1 MHMDSKE
8 KNKRAKANAWKNVKF
23 VASFKHA
30 FNGVKTIIK
39 EEHNMKRHVGLGII
53 PLLLGWYFNIAL
65 WEWVMV
71 ITCIFLVI
79 IMEFINTIFET
90 VVDMVTNYEFHPL
103 AKKAKDIAAAAV
115 LVTASFTAIIA
126 ALIFIPKIITRF
138 L

>member
-1 MHMDSKE
+1 MDSKE
-8 KNKRAKANAWKNVKF
+8 KNKIEKANYWKNVTF
-23 VASFKHA
+23 AVSFKHA
-30 FNGVKTIIK
+30 LNGVKTIIK
-39 EEHNMKRHVGLGII
+39 EEPNMKRHVGLGII

-65 WEWVMV
+65 WEWVTV

-103 AKKAKDIAAAAV
+103 AKNAKDIAAGAV
-115 LVTASFTAIIA
+115 LVTATFTAIIA